1 MSTHSFKILNA
12 SAGAG
17 KTFALVKEYL
27 LLILSSD
34 KPTIFQHILALTF
47 TNKAVAEMKG
57 RILEML
63 WAMAFEPDSEAAMCE
78 ALLNELPFDKKQLQ
92 HKSALLLRKIFKEY
106 GRFDI
111 ITLDRLTYSIVRT
124 FSKDLKLPH
133 HFEVVLEK
141 DELLLK
147 MLQNL
152 FDEIGTNAQLTQTL
166 LGFSQFKISQQQ
178 SWDIEKELYDM
189 AQSLLK
195 ENDRFAVEELQKLD
209 DPTWINL
216 KSHFQANLS
225 KIENEIVSDAKHILQ
240 KIKEKNLTPDDF
252 YKKVLYTHFEHL
264 ENKHFEGRF
273 NNQLELALKGE
284 KPLYKKTTSSAIVN
298 EIEELRPLLLEF
310 YLLTRI
316 SVGRW
321 LLCRSI
327 LKQWTP
333 MSLLREMGKRLNTL
347 QFEQQKML
355 LGQFNNRISKI
366 VQDLPA
372 PFIYE
377 RLGARYHHYFIDEF
391 QDTSV
396 LQWENLIPLIGNAL
410 EGETSTGQNGTLFLV
425 GDPKQAIYRWR
436 GGNNQQFLNL
446 LNKQIPFQIEPLI
459 ETLETNYRS
468 YDKLIHFNNDFFKS
482 VLEVLTSSTL
492 KNLFK
497 TSTHQ
502 KTNSKKGGL
511 VTLSF
516 ISQNLKKE
524 EENQVYS
531 LRTIQRIEE
540 SIDVGFEHR
549 DIAIL
554 VRTGEQAKTI
564 GKILL
569 QNSMP
574 FQSEETLYLSEAANV
589 CFLIQ
594 LLRLVSNPN
603 EKQLKKELLDYV
615 WQYGPKINED
625 YHSFVAPLLDLA
637 PRPFFEF
644 LNTVCKSSFQFK
656 IFKNLSLY
664 ESILYSLSHFP
675 FLEKDDSFML
685 FFLEYVFEFTKTH
698 GGNRTQF
705 LDHWTQVEDTV
716 KVNEPEEKNA
726 IRIMT
731 IHKAKGLEFPVVI
744 LPFLDKDLYGVSAFP
759 IWYNLKE
766 ISFNKLPWAWVSFSK
781 KIKEFGANG
790 QLFYE
795 RQRQAQEADAINV
808 LYVAL
813 TRAKQCLHI
822 ITKNTNSERKTYAL
836 LFKNYVLSSGNEVHD
851 DSFFS
856 WGSISKQEGSKA
868 DQMVKIPFEI
878 NTNLNWKQKLIVT
891 QHHRENKVNKAI
903 ARGILLHQ
911 LMEKVDQATPQK
923 IIDSYDEG
931 ELSKKEREHY
941 LALMNQIIAHPQLKT
956 YFNTTNS
963 IYCEIEILAPQKP
976 ILRPDRV
983 VIKNDHAAIID
994 YKSGIPKREDK
1005 IQMEA
1010 YEDRLKSMGISTV
1023 RKFLIYTQKGLEVE
1037 ELK

>member
-63 WAMAFEPDSEAAMCE
+63 WAIAFKPDSEAAMCK
-78 ALLNELPFDKKQLQ
+78 ALLNELPYDKKQLQ
-92 HKSALLLRKIFKEY
+92 HKSAFLLKKIFKDY
-106 GRFDI
+106 GRFDV
-111 ITLDRLTYSIVRT
+111 ITIDKLTYSIVRT
-124 FSKDLKLPH
+124 FSKDLRLPN
-133 HFEVVLEK
+133 HFEVVLDK

-152 FDEIGTNAQLTQTL
+152 IDEIGTNAQLTQIL
-166 LGFSQFKISQQQ
+166 LGFSQFKISQEQ
-178 SWDIEKELYDM
+178 SWDIEKELFDT
-189 AQSLLK
+189 AQSLLN

-209 DPTWINL
+209 DTTWIIL
-216 KSHFQANLS
+216 KSHFQVNLS
-225 KIENEIVSDAKHILQ
+225 KIENVIVSAAKQILQ
-240 KIKEKNLTPDDF
+240 KLKEKNLTPDDF
-252 YKKVLYTHFEHL
+252 FKKILYTHFERL
-264 ENKHFEGRF
+264 KNKHFEGRF
-273 NNQLELALKGE
+273 NNQLELALKGD
-284 KPLYKKTTSSAIVN
+284 KPLYKKATSSVIIN
-298 EIEELRPLLLEF
+298 KIEELRPFLLEI

-366 VQDLPA
+366 VQELPA

-410 EGETSTGQNGTLFLV
+410 EGETSTGQKGTLFLV

-468 YDKLIHFNNDFFKS
+468 YDELIHFNNDFFKS
-482 VLEVLTSSTL
+482 VLDILTSSRL
-492 KNLFK
+492 KSLIK
-497 TSTHQ
+497 TSVYQ
-502 KTNSKKGGL
+502 KINFKKGGL

-540 SIDVGFEHR
+540 SIDKGFEHQ

-569 QNSMP
+569 QNIIP
-574 FQSEETLYLSEAANV
+574 FQSEEILYLSEAANV
-589 CFLIQ
+589 SFLIQ

-615 WQYGPKINED
+615 WQYGPKIKED

-637 PRPFFEF
+637 PRPFFEL
-644 LNTVCKSSFQFK
+644 LNCVYKISFQFK
-656 IFKNLSLY
+656 IFKNLSLN
-664 ESILYSLSHFP
+664 ESILYSLSNFP

-698 GGNRTQF
+698 GENRTKF
-705 LDHWTQVEDTV
+705 LDHWTQVEHTL
-716 KVNEPEEKNA
+716 KVNEPEDKNA

-744 LPFLDKDLYGVSAFP
+744 LPFLDKELYSVKAFP

-766 ISFNKLPWAWVSFSK
+766 RSFNKLPWVLVSFSK
-781 KIKEFGANG
+781 KIKDFGASG

-795 RQRQAQEADAINV
+795 RQLQEQESDAINV

-822 ITKNTNSERKTYAL
+822 ITKNVNSERKTYAL
-836 LFKNYVLSSGNEVHD
+836 LFKNYVLSSRNEVYD
-851 DSFFS
+851 GSFFS
-856 WGSISKQEGSKA
+856 WGSISKQNGSKV
-868 DQMVKIPFEI
+868 DKMTKIPFEI
-878 NTNLNWKQKLIVT
+878 NTNFNWKQKLIAT
-891 QHHRENKVNKAI
+891 QYYRGNVVNTDI

-911 LMEKVDQATPQK
+911 LMEKVDQAPPQK
-923 IIDSYDEG
+923 IIDSYYEG
-931 ELSKKEREHY
+931 KLSKKEREHY
-941 LALMNQIIAHPQLKT
+941 LALMNQIITHPQLKN

-963 IYCEIEILAPQKP
+963 VYCEMEILTPQKP

-983 VIKNDHAAIID
+983 VIESDHAAIID
-994 YKSGIPKREDK
+994 YKSGIPKRGDK

-1010 YEDRLKSMGISTV
+1010 YEDSLKSMGISTV
-1023 RKFLIYTQKGLEVE
+1023 RKFLVYTQKGLEVE
-1037 ELK
+1037 ELR